1 MSFQLKNR
9 FKKKLPPGA
18 EVANVMVGEV
28 DFLKKPFTVF
38 VRLREVAALGS
49 LTEVAFPSR

>member
-1 MSFQLKNR
+1 MSFQLRNR

-18 EVANVMVGEV
+18 EVANIMVGEV

-38 VRLREVAALGS
+38 VRLREVVALGS